1 MADKKLIITD
11 NKAMADGIARI
22 IGYDPKDSSLF
33 HYQGESIE
41 VM

>member
-22 IGYDPKDSSLF
+22 IGYDHKDSSLF